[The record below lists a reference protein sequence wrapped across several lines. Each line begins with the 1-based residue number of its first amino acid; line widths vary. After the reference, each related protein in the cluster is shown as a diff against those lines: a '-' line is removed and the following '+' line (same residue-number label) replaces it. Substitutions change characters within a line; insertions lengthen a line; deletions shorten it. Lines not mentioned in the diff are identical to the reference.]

1 VAFIELT
8 GTHQAL
14 LLPMLIGFIA
24 AFAFSQGAII
34 WVYIAEV
41 FPTEVRARGQGLGC
55 STHWLMDALI
65 ATAFPIIAA
74 YSKGLPFVVFAVA
87 MAIQFVVVLKFFP
100 ETKGI
105 ALEDM
110 ELSISR

>member
-1 VAFIELT
+1 MTTQFAQPHVDAHWYDTRE
-8 GTHQAL
+8 TH
-14 LLPMLIGFIA
+14 P
-24 AFAFSQGAII
+24 
-34 WVYIAEV
+34 
-41 FPTEVRARGQGLGC
+41 
-55 STHWLMDALI
+55 
-65 ATAFPIIAA
+65 
-74 YSKGLPFVVFAVA
+74 AVA